1 MSRRSHVLLVL
12 GLIAGL
18 LAGEAKGA
26 AAADPEL
33 FIHDLGD
40 RAIQVLGSALAVRQ
54 DRFRQLFEQ
63 DFDIARCARLALGRY
78 WRTATPEQQREFVK
92 LYEDYIVVGY
102 SYRLASLNGEVFKV
116 LGSRRT
122 PEGFTVRSAVTSPQ
136 QTTPITVDWLLIPSG
151 DSFRV
156 ADVVVE
162 GISMA
167 ITQRSEF
174 ASVIVRNGG
183 QLDPLLALMREKTTS
198 NLASR

>member
-1 MSRRSHVLLVL
+1 MSRRSNALLVL

-18 LAGEAKGA
+18 LAGGAKGA
-26 AAADPEL
+26 AAADPAL
-33 FIHDLGD
+33 FIRDLGD

-54 DRFRQLFEQ
+54 ERFRQLFEQ

-116 LGSRRT
+116 VGSRTT
-122 PEGFTVRSAVTSPQ
+122 PEGFSVRSEVTSPQ